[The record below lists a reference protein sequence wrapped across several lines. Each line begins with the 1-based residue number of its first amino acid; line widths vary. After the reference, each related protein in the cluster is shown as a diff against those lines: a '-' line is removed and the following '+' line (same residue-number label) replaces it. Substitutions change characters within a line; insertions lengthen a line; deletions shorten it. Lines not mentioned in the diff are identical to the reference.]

1 MTRGESR
8 LSEAG
13 SAPNGGSTVYGMPT
27 YENRRVAIDE
37 VHARPYLLIESPR
50 ALVQLAFMNEGNLA
64 KDKATL
70 AEISSRMGASLP
82 DQNSPLHGLTWD
94 QGKLHCEKHTEFST
108 YLWSAPVDPDTGDLA
123 GEDRGGDCDP
133 LLAACDH
140 SASLLPR
147 TKSQE
152 RRSDCG
158 PSILR
163 ARVVSAAVQRR
174 RSAPRSQ

>member
-123 GEDRGGDCDP
+123 G
-133 LLAACDH
+133 
-140 SASLLPR
+140 
-147 TKSQE
+147 
-152 RRSDCG
+152 
-158 PSILR
+158 
-163 ARVVSAAVQRR
+163 
-174 RSAPRSQ
+174 

>member
-94 QGKLHCEKHTEFST
+94 QGKLIPTPGIWRAKTRSST
-108 YLWSAPVDPDTGDLA
+108 ASPRLGRSFAASGWTWW
-123 GEDRGGDCDP
+123 RGRKRP
-133 LLAACDH
+133 RPTLT
-140 SASLLPR
+140 ASIR
-147 TKSQE
+147 
-152 RRSDCG
+152 
-158 PSILR
+158 
-163 ARVVSAAVQRR
+163 SAAAI
-174 RSAPRSQ
+174 RSSRTAWRISLPISVRMQMG

>member
-94 QGKLHCEKHTEFST
+94 QGKFAL
-108 YLWSAPVDPDTGDLA
+108 
-123 GEDRGGDCDP
+123 
-133 LLAACDH
+133 
-140 SASLLPR
+140 
-147 TKSQE
+147 
-152 RRSDCG
+152 
-158 PSILR
+158 
-163 ARVVSAAVQRR
+163 
-174 RSAPRSQ
+174 